1 MTCRKKERPLNHLL
15 QRLIYSLQLKL
26 ERMNR
31 KLNPTQIVVL
41 SFLFVIFSG
50 TILLTLPI
58 STAEGAPPPRVI
70 DSLFVAVSATCVT
83 GLTPVVTATQWSV
96 FGQLVILLM
105 IQIGGLSLFTLFTYF
120 IVNTGKKINMRN
132 RMTIQATMNQ
142 NNMQGMVRIVLLAV
156 KLTFMLEFIGMILLF
171 YFFYIQ
177 VAYPLGTAAY
187 YAFFHSISAFC
198 NAGFDI
204 IGEDSLKP
212 FVAAPLL
219 NLTMMALI
227 VSGGIGFTVWRDII
241 QRIKYHLGK
250 LGKRKPRISVHS
262 KLALLSTGILIVL
275 GAAYFFVS
283 EYGNPGV
290 LGKLSL
296 GGKVLGSFFQSV
308 TLRTAGFFSIDQGA
322 LTEASKFVS
331 SLLMFIGGSPGGTAG
346 GIKTL
351 TFSIIILNIWATI
364 RGNNE
369 IVVFERGIP
378 DRALKKAITV
388 FGIMNLLWFTVSI
401 ILEVTEAD
409 SAFSHSLMDLMFEV
423 ASALGTVG
431 VTTGMTPYLSPIGK
445 ILIMLC
451 MFVGRLGPISIAT
464 ALQTRLHSSEN
475 SVRYAEEDVLIG

>member
-1 MTCRKKERPLNHLL
+1 MSNLL
-15 QRLIYSLQLKL
+15 QRLVYSLQLKL
-26 ERMNR
+26 ERMDR

-50 TILLTLPI
+50 TVLLSLPVSI
-58 STAEGAPPPRVI
+58 AEGAPDPSVI
-70 DSLFVAVSATCVT
+70 DTLFVAVSATCVT
-83 GLTPVVTATQWSV
+83 GLTPVVTAEQWSV

-120 IVNTGKKINMRN
+120 AVNTGRKINMRY

-156 KLTFMLEFIGMILLF
+156 KLTFTFEFIGMVLLF
-171 YFFYIQ
+171 FFFYGQ
-177 VAYPLGTAAY
+177 ETYSLGTAAY
-187 YAFFHSISAFC
+187 FAFFHSISAFC

-204 IGEDSLKP
+204 IGEVSFTP
-212 FVAAPLL
+212 FVGAPLL
-219 NLTMMALI
+219 NLTIMSLI
-227 VSGGIGFTVWRDII
+227 VSGGIGFVVWRDII
-241 QRIKYHLGK
+241 RQVKYHLGK
-250 LGKRKPRISVHS
+250 LGKRKPRLSVHT
-262 KLALLSTGILIVL
+262 KLALLSTGALIVL

-296 GGKVLGSFFQSV
+296 GEKFLASFFQSV
-308 TLRTAGFFSIDQGA
+308 TLRTAGFVSIDQGA

-351 TFSIIILNIWATI
+351 TLALIVLNIWATF
-364 RGNNE
+364 RGNDE
-369 IVVFERGIP
+369 IVVFGRGIP
-378 DRALKKAITV
+378 SRALKKAITV
-388 FGIMNLLWFTVSI
+388 FGIMTLLWFAVSI
-401 ILEVTEAD
+401 ILDVTE
-409 SAFSHSLMDLMFEV
+409 SGNAFSHDFMDLMFET

-431 VTTGMTPYLSPIGK
+431 VTTGITPHLSPTGK
-445 ILIMLC
+445 VLIMLC